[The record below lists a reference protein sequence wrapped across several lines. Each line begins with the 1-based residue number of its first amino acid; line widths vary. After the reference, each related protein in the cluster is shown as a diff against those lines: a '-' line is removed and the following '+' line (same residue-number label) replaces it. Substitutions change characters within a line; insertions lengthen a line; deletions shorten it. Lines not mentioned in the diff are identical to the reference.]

1 MEVKSRTR
9 GPARYPPE
17 LRARAV
23 ARLKS
28 GEASLRQVSR
38 EFGVSLPT
46 LIKWRRA
53 NDGETTAARGNA
65 PPPPPISEEIERLK
79 LEIERLREERDR
91 LRKGIAILS
100 GITTGD

>member
-1 MEVKSRTR
+1 MELKSKTR
-9 GPARYPPE
+9 GTARYPPE
-17 LRARAV
+17 FRARAV

-28 GEASLRQVSR
+28 GQASLRQVSR

-53 NDGETTAARGNA
+53 NEGETPAAREKAHA
-65 PPPPPISEEIERLK
+65 PPPVSEEIERLK